1 MNDYLYK
8 VKTLSEYRTQFEFCG
23 ALVDLLYNRSLF
35 KYNKDIS
42 EVIYRVY
49 GIEFKK
55 YVISSRGL
63 MVGRLLK
70 AIVGRKYSKEEV
82 LLIQKII
89 LDGLNIDKKDN
100 LSMNA
105 SKNTSVKDIQLLING
120 MLNDNR

>member
-23 ALVDLLYNRSLF
+23 AFVDLLYNKRLF

-49 GIEFKK
+49 GIQFKQ

-63 MVGRLLK
+63 MIGKLLK
-70 AIVGRKYSKEEV
+70 EIIGRKYSKEEV

-89 LDGLNIDKKDN
+89 FDSLNVDKKDM
-100 LSMNA
+100 SIK
-105 SKNTSVKDIQLLING
+105 SKRTSTTDIQLLIDG
-120 MLNDNR
+120 ILNDNR